1 MDPSLNC
8 ADLGDVTKLVKET
21 VAWRKGLNIALW
33 DQEVMTIGYHDF
45 VEDWQTL
52 LNMFDLNPGERWDEK
67 LTSNYSSSIQKI

>member
-45 VEDWQTL
+45 VEEW
-52 LNMFDLNPGERWDEK
+52 
-67 LTSNYSSSIQKI
+67 